1 MAENSQKTTRRRG
14 PGRPFKPG
22 QSGNPGGR
30 PLEAVH
36 IRDLARQRT
45 AKALTILE
53 NIMCRGKTEAAR
65 VRAAE
70 VLLDRGWGRPG
81 QPLDIVSDTT
91 LRITVEGNEH
101 LQPRRERPAPPL
113 PLDTP

>member
-1 MAENSQKTTRRRG
+1 VREQRNAEGVLSGRG
-14 PGRPFKPG
+14 NQGTLGG
-22 QSGNPGGR
+22 Q
-30 PLEAVH
+30 PLEDVH

-53 NIMCRGKTEAAR
+53 NIMCQGKTEAAR

-81 QPLDIVSDTT
+81 QPLDIVSDTI